1 MEISV
6 VIPVHNEAG
15 SIEDVVRETD
25 TTLKGR
31 VDYEILCVD
40 DGSTDGSG
48 AIMRAMERDG
58 FSSMRVLAHEHRF
71 GKSVAL
77 YTGIAAARFSW
88 ITMLDGD
95 GQNHPDDI
103 LLLLENLKKSPEP
116 AKVHLVNGVRRQ
128 RWDSFSKR
136 FFSKAA
142 NHILSLTLECPM
154 IDAGCGLKL
163 LRRDVFLSLPRLN
176 SVHRYLP
183 ALIHH
188 GGGGVLWVDVGHSP
202 RTKGR
207 SKYGIFDRV
216 FGGMLDFLKVHWLI
230 RRTRPVVT
238 ETDRNGNRS
247 KNCSAE
253 SYRKAGK
260 TKGFSA

>member
-15 SIEDVVRETD
+15 SIEDVVRETE
-25 TTLKGR
+25 TALKGR
-31 VDYEILCVD
+31 VGYEILCVD
-40 DGSTDGSG
+40 DGSTDDSG
-48 AIMRAMERDG
+48 AIMREMERHG
-58 FSSMRVLAHEHRF
+58 FSAMRVLAHEHCF
-71 GKSVAL
+71 GKSAAL

-88 ITMLDGD
+88 IAMLDGD
-95 GQNHPDDI
+95 GQNHSDDI
-103 LLLLENLKKSPEP
+103 LLLLQNLEKCPEP

-128 RWDSFSKR
+128 RRDSLSKR

-142 NHILSLTLECPM
+142 NHILSLTLGCPM

-188 GGGGVLWVDVGHSP
+188 GGGGVLWVDVSHSP

-216 FGGMLDFLKVHWLI
+216 FGGMLDALKVHWLS
-230 RRTRPVVT
+230 RRARSDAAKM
-238 ETDRNGNRS
+238 DRNGKRQEIGAS
-247 KNCSAE
+247 E
-253 SYRKAGK
+253 R
-260 TKGFSA
+260 